1 MPAFPSDFT
10 MFVSEFS
17 GAPLSTTVAAL
28 TVLAFLFQ
36 PVRKAVNGIFKYKR
50 PQRRVKEC
58 RVPLHFELLCHLHPI
73 EKLPSTGRPEKLITL
88 LFSAIFGWSL
98 WYFVPPLMQTI
109 TAPPDTALLI
119 WKKVRRSLLCF

>member
-88 LFSAIFGWSL
+88 LFSAILDGLCGILSHRL
-98 WYFVPPLMQTI
+98 CKRLPPRQT
-109 TAPPDTALLI
+109 
-119 WKKVRRSLLCF
+119 RHC

>member
-10 MFVSEFS
+10 PMFVSEFS

-36 PVRKAVNGIFKYKR
+36 PVRKQSMGFSNIKR

-73 EKLPSTGRPEKLITL
+73 EK
-88 LFSAIFGWSL
+88 
-98 WYFVPPLMQTI
+98 
-109 TAPPDTALLI
+109 TALD
-119 WKKVRRSLLCF
+119 KAPRN